1 MNLLTKIECFIVG
14 WKPEILKECR
24 EVSYAM
30 LKKYFAAIIIL
41 SIIWGVIGWNFAGNY
56 LGIESWYGKVI
67 TSMVFIAII
76 VCVER
81 YIILSHGNLKT
92 MKIFRICLAI
102 LMAILGSTIFDQI
115 IFRNDIQTEQIKQE
129 VQNQHIL
136 LQNSIHRID
145 SMIVFTINQNTILNE
160 ELQKNPKVPSR
171 TGSTAREVIVGQDDS
186 GNPILGRTTTSTTEL
201 VDNPLWQ
208 DKEKNDLLLKEYRDS
223 IHSLTQQQMRL
234 TETVTAKIKDKK
246 HNIGFLQELGILIQL
261 LKRDKIMLVF
271 WCVLFAFLMCLE
283 LLVITTKGKDNCDYE
298 LLLDFQLRQRK
309 KEFDALDNQPAT
321 NT

>member
-1 MNLLTKIECFIVG
+1 MNFLTKIECFIVG

-56 LGIESWYGKVI
+56 LGIEPWGKVI

-81 YIILSHGNLKT
+81 YIILSHGNLRT

-136 LQNSIHRID
+136 LQNSINRID
-145 SMIVFTINQNTILNE
+145 SIRIYTINQNTILNDV
-160 ELQKNPKVPSR
+160 LARNPTVISRSGSR
-171 TGSTAREVIVGQDDS
+171 TITVQVGQDVD
-186 GNPILGRTTTSTTEL
+186 GNPIFGPSTTSQTES

-208 DKEKNDLLLKEYRDS
+208 QREKNDLLLKEYQDS
-223 IHSLTQQQMRL
+223 INSLNQQQMRL
-234 TETVTAKIKDKK
+234 TETVTARIKDKN

-298 LLLDFQLRQRK
+298 LLLDFQLKQRK
-309 KEFDALDNQPAT
+309 KELDALDNQT
-321 NT
+321 